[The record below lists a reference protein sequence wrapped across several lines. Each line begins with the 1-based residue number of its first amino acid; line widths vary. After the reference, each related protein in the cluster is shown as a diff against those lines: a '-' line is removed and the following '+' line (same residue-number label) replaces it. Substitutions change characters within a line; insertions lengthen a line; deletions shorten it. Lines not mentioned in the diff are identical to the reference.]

1 MVVVG
6 MHLGSMLRVLLV
18 VLLLVMVGV
27 EERRHDGWSR
37 EYPAPE
43 ESGEKRWEWKIE
55 KEERRNKES
64 KFGEKVGS
72 WEIWYERECGKSK
85 WKKRKRRRAFEL
97 ERRSWTVGGRR
108 GKKEGCFG
116 AERVRYGH
124 VW

>member
-1 MVVVG
+1 M
-6 MHLGSMLRVLLV
+6 MDDRGSIQHPKK
-18 VLLLVMVGV
+18 V
-27 EERRHDGWSR
+27 ERKDENGRL
-37 EYPAPE
+37 
-43 ESGEKRWEWKIE
+43 KRK
-55 KEERRNKES
+55 KRRNKES

-72 WEIWYERECGKSK
+72 WEIWYERESGKSK